1 MNETT
6 QTDTKK
12 PKAKTSTPW
21 AVLTFNEKEIRIVNR
36 FKTMYDATCYASI
49 LRQTNPVGR
58 FEVRF
63 LSTEAFYAD

>member
-1 MNETT
+1 MS

-12 PKAKTSTPW
+12 PKTSTTPW
-21 AVLTFNEKEIRIVNR
+21 AVLDLKDGKIVSR

-49 LRQTNPVGR
+49 LRQNNPAGT

-63 LSTEAFYAD
+63 LSTETFYAD